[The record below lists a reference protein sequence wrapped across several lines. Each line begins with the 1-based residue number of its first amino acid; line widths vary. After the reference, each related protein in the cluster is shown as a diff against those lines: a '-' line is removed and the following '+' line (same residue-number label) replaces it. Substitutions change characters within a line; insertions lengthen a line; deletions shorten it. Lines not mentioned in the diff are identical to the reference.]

1 MAYVNLLNQL
11 PQNGKGLFR
20 KLESSNCKL
29 IKLKWSKTFN
39 EICLKEDILPNYTR
53 IITRVESKSHKSA
66 ICNSFNKKITLY
78 IWKFCIESDMKC
90 NI

>member
-53 IITRVESKSHKSA
+53 MRYHIINKTRVKSHE
-66 ICNSFNKKITLY
+66 Y
-78 IWKFCIESDMKC
+78 ILENVHM
-90 NI
+90 